1 MMRHLNRMETNSQF
15 LLVKENPMKP
25 LQKSLPILIMLAV
38 ILTACSPQPAVV
50 ELTPVT
56 VQLAWTHQS
65 QFAGMYAADQM
76 GYFAEE
82 GMTVSFI
89 EGGANYDK
97 LAPVL
102 DGTAQFGVGGADE
115 MLLARSE
122 GKPLKAVATI
132 FRLNP
137 VVFVSLAEKN
147 ITTPQEFVGKTIRAS
162 ANVAPTL
169 NAMMANLGI
178 SPDQY
183 TIIDAPSDLQ
193 MFTSGEIPVWGIFR
207 NSFLVAIKDAGHKL
221 NIVYPDDYGVHF
233 YADSIFTTDDLISSD
248 PDLVLRFT
256 RATLKGW
263 AYAIENPEEMPEMVK
278 QYNPNANLE
287 VELGRMYATAPLVYT
302 GKDDIGWMNQMVWK
316 DMEKTMREQGLIVQ
330 PLDAAQAYTL
340 QFIEEIYGSTK

>member
-1 MMRHLNRMETNSQF
+1 MKRTFWLVAV
-15 LLVKENPMKP
+15 LL
-25 LQKSLPILIMLAV
+25 LLLALP
-38 ILTACSPQPAVV
+38 ACALKTTSTPVA
-50 ELTPVT
+50 TPVT

-65 QFAGMYAADQM
+65 QFAGLYAADQM

-82 GMTVSFI
+82 GITVSFM

-122 GKPLKAVATI
+122 GKPLKTVATI

-137 VVFVSLAEKN
+137 VVFASLAEKN
-147 ITTPQEFVGKTIRAS
+147 ITTPQDFVGKTIRAS

-183 TIIDAPSDLQ
+183 TIIDAPSDLK
-193 MFTSGEIPVWGIFR
+193 MFASGDIPVWGVFR
-207 NSFLVAIKDAGHKL
+207 NSIVVAIEDAGYKL

-256 RATLKGW
+256 RAALRGW
-263 AYAIENPEEMPEMVK
+263 TYAIENPEEMPEMIK

-287 VELGRMYATAPLVYT
+287 VELGRMYATVPLVYT
-302 GKDDIGWMNQMVWK
+302 GEDYIGWMDPGVWK
-316 DMEKTMREQGLIVQ
+316 DMEKTMRKQGLIVE
-330 PLDAAQAYTL
+330 PLDAAQAYTM
-340 QFIEEIYGSTK
+340 QFIEGIYRGSK